1 MKHAV
6 TLDKDKCKGCTT
18 CIKHCPTEAIRVRNG
33 LAHII
38 EDRCIDCGVCIR
50 VCPHKA
56 KKAVCDSLD
65 RLKEFEYTIA
75 LPAPSLY
82 GQFHNLDDVNIVLN
96 GLLEIGF
103 DWVFEVARGAEII
116 SSVTR
121 QLITSG
127 KELPRPLISSACPA
141 AVRLICMRFPK
152 LLPNIITLI
161 APFEI
166 AAIQA
171 REEAVQRTGLQPE
184 QIGIFFITP
193 CPAKVTAGRYPMV
206 LEKPVVDGSISIT
219 EVYKKLLKA
228 MKKVKDP
235 KPLCQSG
242 LMGIGWAQSGGESAA
257 LLRGQNISV
266 DGIENIIAVLEDVE
280 NGMLPQVDFLELNG
294 CNQGCVGGCLT
305 VENPYIAQ
313 AKIKRLMKFLPVSLN
328 KMEMK
333 GTELP
338 EVVRGEKPLVH
349 SPVYKLDEDR
359 TVAMEKFARIE
370 ALTKELAGLDC
381 GSCGAPSCRAL
392 AEDIVLGQAAEDD
405 CIFRMRE
412 RMQYLAGSS
421 DADEYLPPPFRKR
434 ETGKDE
440 KR

>member
-6 TLDKDKCKGCTT
+6 TLDKNKCKGCTT

-56 KKAVCDSLD
+56 KKAVCDSLE
-65 RLKEFEYTIA
+65 RLREFEYTIA

-82 GQFHNLDDVNIVLN
+82 GQFHNLEDVNIILT
-96 GLLEIGF
+96 GLLAIGF
-103 DWVFEVARGAEII
+103 DWVHEVSKGAEII
-116 SSVTR
+116 SSITR

-171 REEAVQRTGLQPE
+171 REEAVQRTGLSPE
-184 QIGIFFITP
+184 KIGIFFITP
-193 CPAKVTAGRYPMV
+193 CPAKVTAGRYPLV
-206 LEKPVVDGSISIT
+206 LEKPVVDGSISMT
-219 EVYKKLLKA
+219 EVYKKLLSA
-228 MKKVKDP
+228 MKKVKEP
-235 KPLCQSG
+235 EPLCHSG
-242 LMGIGWAQSGGESAA
+242 LMGIGWASSGGESAA

-313 AKIKRLMKFLPVSLN
+313 SKIKRLMKFLPVSLN
-328 KMEMK
+328 KMEIK
-333 GTELP
+333 NGELP
-338 EVVRGEKPLVH
+338 EIVQGEKPLVH
-349 SPVYKLDEDR
+349 SPVFKLDEDR
-359 TVAMEKFARIE
+359 AVAMEKFAQIE

-412 RMQYLAGSS
+412 RMQYLTGSY

-440 KR
+440 IE